1 MLLETLNGS
10 KLFAGLFMIF
20 LNIGSKFVTI
30 ELSKNQKEFLA
41 NSILR
46 QVLVFA
52 VAFVGTRD
60 LLISLILTAV
70 FTVLVDGL
78 LHESSPI
85 SILPKST
92 AGVGITEDI
101 SSSNGPFGFLRIMA
115 GAPATV
121 QNPAY
126 DTREPVI
133 GTT

>member
-60 LLISLILTAV
+60 LLVSLVLTAV

-85 SILPKST
+85 SILPKSLSIT
-92 AGVGITEDI
+92 STED
-101 SSSNGPFGFLRIMA
+101 SATSNGPFGFLRIMA
-115 GAPATV
+115 GVPANV

>member
-20 LNIGSKFVTI
+20 LNIGSKFITI

-60 LLISLILTAV
+60 LLVSLVLTAV

-85 SILPKST
+85 SILPKSVT
-92 AGVGITEDI
+92 VSDD
-101 SSSNGPFGFLRIMA
+101 SDSSNGPFGFLRIMA
-115 GAPATV
+115 GVPATV

>member
-60 LLISLILTAV
+60 LLVSLVLTAV

-85 SILPKST
+85 SILPKSVT
-92 AGVGITEDI
+92 VSDDSG

-115 GAPATV
+115 GVPANV

>member
-60 LLISLILTAV
+60 LLVSLVLTAV

-85 SILPKST
+85 SILPKSLT
-92 AGVGITEDI
+92 APEDNT

-115 GAPATV
+115 GVPANV

>member
-10 KLFAGLFMIF
+10 KLFAGLMMIF

-30 ELSKNQKEFLA
+30 ELSSNQKQFLA

-60 LLISLILTAV
+60 LLVSLILTAV

-85 SILPKST
+85 SILPKSSL
-92 AGVGITEDI
+92 GVKAED
-101 SSSNGPFGFLRIMA
+101 SSGSNGPFGFLRVMA
-115 GAPATV
+115 GVPANV

-126 DTREPVI
+126 DTREPAI

>member
-10 KLFAGLFMIF
+10 KLFAGLMMIF
-20 LNIGSKFVTI
+20 MNIGSKFVTI
-30 ELSKNQKEFLA
+30 DLSSNQKQFLA

-60 LLISLILTAV
+60 LLVSLILTAV

-85 SILPKST
+85 SILPKSSAVVENAT
-92 AGVGITEDI
+92 P
-101 SSSNGPFGFLRIMA
+101 SNGPFGFLRIMA
-115 GAPATV
+115 GVPANV
-121 QNPAY
+121 QNPAF

>member
-1 MLLETLNGS
+1 MVLETLNSS
-10 KLFAGLFMIF
+10 KLFAGLMMIF

-30 ELSKNQKEFLA
+30 ELSNNQKQFLA

-60 LLISLILTAV
+60 LLVSLILTAV

-78 LHESSPI
+78 LHEASPI
-85 SILPKST
+85 SILPKSSL
-92 AGVGITEDI
+92 GVKTED
-101 SSSNGPFGFLRIMA
+101 STTSNGPFGFLRIMA
-115 GAPATV
+115 GVPANV

>member
-1 MLLETLNGS
+1 MLLETLNSS
-10 KLFAGLFMIF
+10 KLFAGLMMIF

-30 ELSKNQKEFLA
+30 ELSSNQKQFLA

-60 LLISLILTAV
+60 LLVSLILTAV
-70 FTVLVDGL
+70 FTILVDGL

-85 SILPKST
+85 SVLPKSFLSS
-92 AGVGITEDI
+92 GVENPKE
-101 SSSNGPFGFLRIMA
+101 SNGPFGFLRIMA
-115 GAPATV
+115 GVPANV
-121 QNPAY
+121 QNPAF

>member
-10 KLFAGLFMIF
+10 KLFAGLMMIF

-30 ELSKNQKEFLA
+30 ELSSNQKQFLA

-60 LLISLILTAV
+60 LVISLILTAV
-70 FTVLVDGL
+70 FTILVDGL
-78 LHESSPI
+78 LHETSPI
-85 SILPKST
+85 SILPKS
-92 AGVGITEDI
+92 
-101 SSSNGPFGFLRIMA
+101 SSFLSSAASTKESNGPFGFLRIMA
-115 GAPATV
+115 GVPANV
-121 QNPAY
+121 QNPAF